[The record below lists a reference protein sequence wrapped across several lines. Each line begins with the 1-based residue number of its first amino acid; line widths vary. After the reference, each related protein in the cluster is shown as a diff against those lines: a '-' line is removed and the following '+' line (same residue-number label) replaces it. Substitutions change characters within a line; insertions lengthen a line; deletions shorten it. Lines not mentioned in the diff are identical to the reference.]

1 MQPNRPHPVVSGCQ
15 YLKLGHLHAQP
26 RSPVSRSQDVSRGM
40 LQLRRLA
47 SAKTRAA
54 VVALTGEDRRLAA
67 TIEQWNADPWLLNT
81 PGGVVNLRS
90 GTIQAHRP
98 ADYMTKI
105 TAVAP
110 AAIDCPKWKGFLEK
124 VTSNDLM
131 AINHSPGDD
140 LGSDDAALVLLAASL
155 INLSSPTVGTSY
167 STYTL
172 RCSGCSV
179 GVTMTAG
186 HFNDPEHWRQQ
197 ADEARATARQLPN
210 PDSKAVMMR
219 IAVDYDRLAERAR
232 ARADEGE
239 QEEIEWLNAENP
251 KQRKS

>member
-1 MQPNRPHPVVSGCQ
+1 
-15 YLKLGHLHAQP
+15 
-26 RSPVSRSQDVSRGM
+26 M

-54 VVALTGEDRRLAA
+54 VVALAGEDRRLAA

-167 STYTL
+167 STSTL
-172 RCSGCSV
+172 RFSGCSV
-179 GVTMTAG
+179 CVTMTAS
-186 HFNDPEHWRQQ
+186 HFNDPEHWREQ
-197 ADEARATARQLPN
+197 ADEPRAIARQLPN
-210 PDSKAVMMR
+210 P
-219 IAVDYDRLAERAR
+219 
-232 ARADEGE
+232 
-239 QEEIEWLNAENP
+239 EIQSRDDAGCCGL
-251 KQRKS
+251 